1 MEEFDFDE
9 TTLSTSVDKL
19 RKKKSELDDEKPYN
33 LIYNNLYNELNTP
46 QIKKKKNSKQLL
58 PIIKKKK
65 NIKNIKNIK
74 NNKVTNTYYKL
85 FIFSVLFL
93 LVNNYELHI
102 YLVNQKYAYYT
113 IVIIKLILFIII
125 NYIFKNLTKN

>member
-33 LIYNNLYNELNTP
+33 LIYNNLYNEINSQ
-46 QIKKKKNSKQLL
+46 QIPTNLEKKNI
-58 PIIKKKK
+58 PIIKKNK
-65 NIKNIKNIK
+65 NKNKNKQTTNIFY
-74 NNKVTNTYYKL
+74 KV
-85 FIFSVLFL
+85 FIFSLIFI
-93 LVNNYELHI
+93 LVNYYELHI
-102 YLVNQKYAYYT
+102 YLVSQKYAYYT

-125 NYIFKNLTKN
+125 NYIFKFTIKNLKKIDN